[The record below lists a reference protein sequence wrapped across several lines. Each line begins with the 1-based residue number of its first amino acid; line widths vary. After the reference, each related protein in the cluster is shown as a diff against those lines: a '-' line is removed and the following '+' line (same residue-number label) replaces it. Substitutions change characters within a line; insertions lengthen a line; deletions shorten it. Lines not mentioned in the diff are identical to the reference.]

1 MKNIKNIKNL
11 TVIIV
16 TYRTSKKIIEDNIK
30 SIDKNVKI
38 LIIENSEKFEH
49 ELYIKKKFQRVKIV
63 CSGENLGYGKGNN
76 FGLKRVKTDYA
87 LILNPDIICQKI
99 FFKNLSKIINSKI
112 NFSIIGCQYQKEKI
126 FMPAGYFKTKENE
139 EFKKKFYKNEINSLA
154 KVEWV
159 VGCSM
164 LINLKKF
171 KKKEI
176 FDKNYFLFFEEF
188 DMCKTIIDNGGSI
201 FSSRDLKVNHLGF
214 KSSLGKNLFEKN
226 NAINVKNWH
235 WMWSSFY
242 FYKKHYGLIKAIYT
256 FSGKFIKSFLKMFF
270 FSLLFQKNKK
280 DKYKYRFLG
289 LLNSFL
295 GKPSFFR
302 GKN

>member
-1 MKNIKNIKNL
+1 MKNLKDL

-30 SIDKNVKI
+30 SIHKNVKI
-38 LIIENSEKFEH
+38 LIIENSNKFEH
-49 ELYIKKKFQRVKIV
+49 EAYFKKKFKKIEII
-63 CSGENLGYGKGNN
+63 CSGKNLGYGKGNN
-76 FGLKRVKTDYA
+76 LGLKKIKTNYA
-87 LILNPDIICQKI
+87 LILNPDIICEKN
-99 FFKNLSKIINSKI
+99 FFNKLSKIINSKTDF
-112 NFSIIGCQYQKEKI
+112 NVIGCQYKKEKI
-126 FMPAGYFKTKENE
+126 FMPAGYFKIDKNN
-139 EFKKKFYKNEINSLA
+139 EFKEKFYKKKIKSLT

-176 FDKNYFLFFEEF
+176 FDKKYFLFFEEF
-188 DMCKTIIDNGGSI
+188 DMCKTTIDNGGTI
-201 FSSRDLKVNHLGF
+201 FLSKDLKVDHLGF
-214 KSSLGKNLFEKN
+214 KSSLGKNLIEKN

-242 FYKKHYGLIKAIYT
+242 FYRKHYGLTKAIYT
-256 FSGKFIKSFLKMFF
+256 FSGKLIKSFLKIIY
-270 FSLLFQKNKK
+270 FSITFQHAKK
-280 DKYKYRFLG
+280 DKYLYRFLG

-295 GKPSFFR
+295 NKPSFFR
-302 GKN
+302 GKS

>member
-1 MKNIKNIKNL
+1 MNNLKNL

-38 LIIENSEKFEH
+38 LLIENSKKFEH
-49 ELYIKKKFQRVKIV
+49 KAYFKKKFKNIQII
-63 CSGENLGYGKGNN
+63 CSGKNLGYGKGNN
-76 FGLKRVKTDYA
+76 LGLKKIKTDYA
-87 LILNPDIICQKI
+87 LILNPDIICEKN
-99 FFKNLSKIINSKI
+99 FFKNLSKIISSKI
-112 NFSIIGCQYQKEKI
+112 DFNVIGCQYKKEKI
-126 FMPAGYFKTKENE
+126 FMPAGYFQIKKNN
-139 EFKKKFYKNEINSLA
+139 EFKEKFYKKKIHSLN

-171 KKKEI
+171 KKREI
-176 FDKNYFLFFEEF
+176 FDKKYFLFFEEF
-188 DMCKTIIDNGGSI
+188 DMCKTTVDNGGKIYLSK
-201 FSSRDLKVNHLGF
+201 DLKVDHLGF
-214 KSSLGKNLFEKN
+214 KSSLGKNLNEKN

-242 FYKKHYGLIKAIYT
+242 FYKKHYGINKAIYT
-256 FSGKFIKSFLKMFF
+256 FSGKLIKSFLKIIY
-270 FSLLFQKNKK
+270 FSITFQQNKKNK
-280 DKYKYRFLG
+280 YLYRFLG

-295 GKPSFFR
+295 NKPSFFR
-302 GKN
+302 GKF